1 MTTFLFYFISLL
13 SAFSLSEIIRYFL
26 FVEQNRDFWWTR
38 LIILVINSALAYL
51 LCLQWQVWQIFLF
64 VFVLH
69 AVVEWLPAPF
79 WRLFLF
85 KHGLRIMLMTGLV
98 FLLSESLIFRLTP
111 FHQIYLQILLL
122 FNGIFLTLFASG
134 ELVGRVTE
142 QMAIEN
148 KLEWRGLDN
157 GGLWIGRLERLLIFI
172 FVMIGLPSG
181 IGFLVAAKSILRF
194 SDTRDDQKMA
204 EYVLI
209 GTLISFC
216 LAIIFAYLTKMALN
230 YVANA

>member
-13 SAFSLSEIIRYFL
+13 SAFSLSEIFRYFL

-38 LIILVINSALAYL
+38 LIFLVFNSALAYL
-51 LCLQWQVWQIFLF
+51 LCLQWQMWQIIPF

-79 WRLFLF
+79 WRSFLF
-85 KHGLRIMLMTGLV
+85 KHGLRIMLMTGLA
-98 FLLSESLIFRLTP
+98 FLLSESLIFRLTQ

-209 GTLISFC
+209 GTLISFS
-216 LAIIFAYLTKMALN
+216 LAIIFAYLTKKALN
-230 YVANA
+230 YVANL